1 MFSNL
6 LGDLLT
12 WTLNS
17 IMLMLSWMYIPIDY
31 LLVTPLV
38 SFVKAFLNFF
48 VLNQRDYFW
57 YEFLSSDRAVI
68 ISDSLITVLSLIF
81 AI

>member
-6 LGDLLT
+6 LGTILT

-68 ISDSLITVLSLIF
+68 TSDSLITVLSLIF